1 MRKTMSALMIVTVSL
16 LGGCGLTLLPKPTP
30 PPAPAT
36 STTPAVPGFGGRF
49 SWPSGLELTLGPA
62 TPHTLSEQARG
73 LYPDVGRVVSFAITL
88 VNRTDRAVKPAIM
101 VFAAR
106 RAGISDPEAAKAP
119 SIRDPAANVG
129 IGLDTPDLPPGQTF
143 QGTVA
148 FGLPEQPGPLRVE
161 VAPDL
166 LGSQPKAVFE
176 GTA

>member
-1 MRKTMSALMIVTVSL
+1 MRRAVAALVIVSLGL
-16 LGGCGLTLLPKPTP
+16 LGGCGFQLPKPP
-30 PPAPAT
+30 PPSTAPA
-36 STTPAVPGFGGRF
+36 STTPPIPTFGGKF
-49 SWPSGLELTLGPA
+49 AWPSGLELTLGPA

-73 LYPDVGRVVSFAITL
+73 LHPGVVRVMSFAVTL
-88 VNRTDRAVKPAIM
+88 VNRTQQPVKPAIM

-106 RAGISDPEAAKAP
+106 RTGLADPEQAKAP
-119 SIRDPAANVG
+119 SIRDPAANIG

-161 VAPDL
+161 VSPDL
-166 LGSQPKAVFE
+166 LGAQPKAVFE